1 MCYLVSFNTIN
12 VQKKFLLPL
21 IICMA
26 ACSGPQQV
34 YEYPFRNP
42 GLPIEERVTDLIS
55 RLTLE
60 EKASLMLYNAAPI
73 ERLGIPAYNWW
84 NEALH
89 GVARAGRATVFPQA
103 IGMAA
108 TFDEELVLRVA
119 TTVSDEGRAKYNEA
133 VKAGNRGQYLGL
145 TYWTPNINIFR
156 DPRWGRGQETWGED
170 PYLTGRMGMAFVKG
184 LQGDDPRYLKTAAAA
199 KHFAVHSGPEAT
211 RHEFNAVVS
220 DFDLY
225 NTYLPAFKTLVEGG
239 VAGVMCA
246 YNRLDGEACCASP
259 ALLTDI
265 LRNRWGFKGYIVTDC
280 WALQDMITHHKMV
293 SSAAEAAAMA
303 VKNSV
308 NINCGVVYRRIPE
321 AFAKGLITETELND
335 ALAGCLRILF
345 RLGWFDEQE
354 KTPWKNLGDN
364 DVATDAA
371 KALARETAAKSMV
384 LLKNNG
390 VLPLRKDLRNI
401 YVTGPNA
408 AALEPLW
415 SNYHGV
421 SGELVT
427 VLEGVTAKVSPHT
440 VVNYNQG
447 CAIVNDTLFRGLW
460 LAGDSEVVVAVMG
473 LNSLLE
479 GEAGDAW
486 MSEYGGDRF
495 DIGLPANQVKYIK
508 RLSESGKPVV
518 AVIMAGSAVSLNEI
532 EPYADA
538 ILYAWYPGEQGG
550 NAVADVLFA
559 DVSPAG
565 RLPVTIYKS
574 AADLPPFDE
583 YAMAGRTYR
592 YFDGEPEYPFGYGL
606 SYTTF
611 EYSGLKASEY
621 DISGSGTI
629 RLEVTVKNTGLVDG
643 EEVVQIY
650 YRHMNPPDNKAIK
663 SLVAFRRVFIPAG
676 SNLTIEFSIPASRLE
691 HYSELT
697 GRYEIFAGEYQF
709 MASGSSAGE
718 ALTTEIAIL
727 SVCEIGDRQP

>member
-1 MCYLVSFNTIN
+1 MHLKIVF
-12 VQKKFLLPL
+12 PL
-21 IICMA
+21 ILCLA

-42 GLPIEERVTDLIS
+42 NLQVDERVADLIS

-60 EKASLMLYNAAPI
+60 EKASLMLYNAAPV

-108 TFDEELVLRVA
+108 AFDEEMVLRVA
-119 TTVSDEGRAKYNEA
+119 TAISDEGRAKYNEA
-133 VKAGNRGQYLGL
+133 VRGGNRGQYLGL

-170 PYLTGRMGMAFVKG
+170 PFLTGRMGLAFVKG

-211 RHEFNAVVS
+211 RHEFNAVAS
-220 DFDLY
+220 DYDLY
-225 NTYLPAFKTLVEGG
+225 NTYLPAFKTLVDGG

-321 AFAKGLITETELND
+321 AFVNGLITEAELD
-335 ALAGCLRILF
+335 TALAGGLKILF
-345 RLGWFDEQE
+345 RLGWFDEE
-354 KTPWKNLGDN
+354 DTTPWKNLGDK

-390 VLPLRKDLRNI
+390 VLPLKKDIRNI

-408 AALEPLW
+408 AAMEPLW
-415 SNYHGV
+415 SNYHGL

-427 VLEGVTAKVSPHT
+427 LLEGITAKVSPHT
-440 VVNYNQG
+440 IVNYNQG
-447 CAIVNDTLFRGLW
+447 CGIIGDTIFRGTW
-460 LAGDSEVVVAVMG
+460 LIDDSEVVVAVMG
-473 LNSLLE
+473 LNSLIE

-486 MSEYGGDRF
+486 MSDYGGDRK

-508 RLSESGKPVV
+508 RLAESGKPVV
-518 AVIMAGSAVSLNEI
+518 VVVMAGSAVSLREI
-532 EPYADA
+532 EPFADA

-559 DVSPAG
+559 DVNPAG

-574 AADLPPFDE
+574 AADLPPFDD
-583 YAMAGRTYR
+583 YSMSGRTYR
-592 YFDGEPEYPFGYGL
+592 YFDGEPEYHFGYGL
-606 SYTTF
+606 SYTSF
-611 EYSGLKASEY
+611 EYSGLKTREY
-621 DISGSGTI
+621 ETGSSGTI
-629 RLEVTVKNTGLVDG
+629 HLEVTVKNSGPADG
-643 EEVVQIY
+643 DEVVQIY
-650 YRHMNPPDNKAIK
+650 YRHQNPPESKALK
-663 SLVAFRRVFIPAG
+663 SLIAFRRVFIPAG
-676 SNLTIEFSIPASRLE
+676 SSHTIEFEIPVSRLE
-691 HYSELT
+691 HYSEHT
-697 GRYEIFAGEYQF
+697 RQYEIFPGEYLF
-709 MASGSSAGE
+709 IAGGSSADE
-718 ALTTEIAIL
+718 SLKTEIAIL

>member
-1 MCYLVSFNTIN
+1 MRYTIIIS
-12 VQKKFLLPL
+12 L
-21 IICMA
+21 IICLTS
-26 ACSGPQQV
+26 CSGQQKE

-42 GLPIEERVTDLIS
+42 NLATEERVADLIS

-108 TFDEELVLRVA
+108 SFDEEMVLKVA
-119 TTVSDEGRAKYNEA
+119 SIVSDEGRAKYNEA
-133 VKAGNRGQYLGL
+133 VKTGNRGQYLGL

-170 PYLTGRMGMAFVKG
+170 PFLTGTMGVAFAHG
-184 LQGDDPRYLKTAAAA
+184 LQGDDQRYLKTAAAA

-225 NTYLPAFKTLVEGG
+225 NTYLPAFKTLVDSG

-246 YNRLDGEACCASP
+246 YNRVDGEACCASP
-259 ALLTDI
+259 SLLTEI
-265 LRNRWGFKGYIVTDC
+265 LRNRWGFNGYIVTDC

-293 SSAAEAAAMA
+293 STGAEAAAMA

-321 AFAKGLITETELND
+321 AFVNGLISEEELNE
-335 ALAGCLRILF
+335 ALAGGLRILF
-345 RLGWFDEQE
+345 RLGWFDDEDS
-354 KTPWKNLGDN
+354 TPWKDLGEEDI
-364 DVATDAA
+364 ATPAA
-371 KALARETAAKSMV
+371 KAMAREAAVKSMV

-390 VLPLRKDLRNI
+390 VLPLKKDLRNI

-408 AALEPLW
+408 AAMEPLW
-415 SNYHGV
+415 SNYHGF

-427 VLEGVTAKVSPHT
+427 VLEGITAKVSPHT
-440 VVNYNQG
+440 SISYNQG
-447 CAIVNDTLFRGLW
+447 CGIVGDTNFRGTW
-460 LAGDSEVVVAVMG
+460 LIDGRDAIIAVVG

-486 MSEYGGDRF
+486 MSEYGGDRN
-495 DIGLPANQVKYIK
+495 DIGLPGNQVEYIK
-508 RLSESGKPVV
+508 RLAKGGKPLIVV
-518 AVIMAGSAVSLNEI
+518 VMAGSAVSLNEI
-532 EPYADA
+532 EQYADA
-538 ILYAWYPGEQGG
+538 IIYAWYPGEQGG
-550 NAVADVLFA
+550 NAVADVIFGDA
-559 DVSPAG
+559 NPAG

-574 AADLPPFDE
+574 VTDLPPFDDYSME
-583 YAMAGRTYR
+583 GRTYR
-592 YFDGEPEYPFGYGL
+592 YFTGEPEYPFGYGL
-606 SYTTF
+606 SYTSFRYTSIRAVTP
-611 EYSGLKASEY
+611 EIGPA
-621 DISGSGTI
+621 GTVVLDVT
-629 RLEVTVKNTGLVDG
+629 LENTGMTGG

-650 YRHMNPPDNKAIK
+650 FRHRREPGNKALR
-663 SLVAFRRVFIPAG
+663 SLVAFKRAFIPAG
-676 SNLTIEFSIPASRLE
+676 ESRTIEFRIPASRLQYYNE
-691 HYSELT
+691 IT
-697 GRYEIFAGEYQF
+697 GRYDILPGEYLF
-709 MASGSSAGE
+709 YAGSNSADE
-718 ALTTEIAIL
+718 AVNTDIAIL
-727 SVCEIGDRQP
+727 SVCEVGDL

>member
-1 MCYLVSFNTIN
+1 MRYTIIIS
-12 VQKKFLLPL
+12 L
-21 IICMA
+21 IICLTS
-26 ACSGPQQV
+26 CSGQQKE

-42 GLPIEERVTDLIS
+42 NLATEERVADLIS

-108 TFDEELVLRVA
+108 SFDEEMVLKVA
-119 TTVSDEGRAKYNEA
+119 SIVSDEGRAKYNEA
-133 VKAGNRGQYLGL
+133 VKTGNRGQYLGL

-170 PYLTGRMGMAFVKG
+170 PFLTGTMGVAFAHG
-184 LQGDDPRYLKTAAAA
+184 LQGDDQRYLKTAAAA

-225 NTYLPAFKTLVEGG
+225 NTYLPAFKTLVDSG

-246 YNRLDGEACCASP
+246 YNRVDGEACCASP
-259 ALLTDI
+259 SLLTEI
-265 LRNRWGFKGYIVTDC
+265 LRNRWGFNGYIVTDC

-293 SSAAEAAAMA
+293 STGAEAAAMA

-321 AFAKGLITETELND
+321 AFVNGLISEEELNE
-335 ALAGCLRILF
+335 ALAGGLRILF
-345 RLGWFDEQE
+345 RLGWFDDEDS
-354 KTPWKNLGDN
+354 TPWKDLGEEDI
-364 DVATDAA
+364 ATPAA
-371 KALARETAAKSMV
+371 KAMAREAAVKSMV

-390 VLPLRKDLRNI
+390 VLPLKKDLRNI

-408 AALEPLW
+408 AAMEPLW
-415 SNYHGV
+415 SNYHGF

-427 VLEGVTAKVSPHT
+427 VLEGITAKVSPHT
-440 VVNYNQG
+440 SISYNQG
-447 CAIVNDTLFRGLW
+447 CGIVGDTNFRGTW
-460 LAGDSEVVVAVMG
+460 LIDGSDAIIAVVG

-486 MSEYGGDRF
+486 MSEYGGDRN
-495 DIGLPANQVKYIK
+495 DIGLPGNQVEYIK
-508 RLSESGKPVV
+508 RLAKGGKPLIVV
-518 AVIMAGSAVSLNEI
+518 VMAGSAVSLNEI
-532 EPYADA
+532 EQYADA
-538 ILYAWYPGEQGG
+538 IIYAWYPGEQGG
-550 NAVADVLFA
+550 NAVADVIFGDA
-559 DVSPAG
+559 NPAG

-574 AADLPPFDE
+574 VTDLPPFDDYSME
-583 YAMAGRTYR
+583 GRTYR
-592 YFDGEPEYPFGYGL
+592 YFTGEPEYPFGYGL
-606 SYTTF
+606 SYTSFRYTSIRAVTP
-611 EYSGLKASEY
+611 EIGPA
-621 DISGSGTI
+621 GTVVLDVT
-629 RLEVTVKNTGLVDG
+629 LENTGMTGG

-650 YRHMNPPDNKAIK
+650 FRHRREPGNKALR
-663 SLVAFRRVFIPAG
+663 SLVAFKRAFIPAG
-676 SNLTIEFSIPASRLE
+676 ESRTIEFRIPASRLQYYNE
-691 HYSELT
+691 IT
-697 GRYEIFAGEYQF
+697 GRYDILPGEYLF
-709 MASGSSAGE
+709 YAGSNSADE
-718 ALTTEIAIL
+718 AVNTDIAIL
-727 SVCEIGDRQP
+727 SVCEVGDL